1 MTDIHKDLPSATFVR
16 PDGIVERTVCR
27 TTGCLAS
34 RNCTNTY
41 TEIFTEDNL
50 PEQCTNHRKAP
61 KETLGLWT
69 PLNRNRS
76 RNTNTNTNTN
86 TNINTNTNTNT
97 NR

>member
-16 PDGIVERTVCR
+16 PEGIVERTVCR

-50 PEQCTNHRKAP
+50 PQQCANHRKVP

-69 PLNRNRS
+69 PLNRNR
-76 RNTNTNTNTN
+76 NTT
-86 TNINTNTNTNT
+86 T